1 MASKKPSAKKKA
13 NMKTAAAA
21 KVASVK
27 SVTLHKWLNTLHQN
41 AKEVAAAGA
50 TVGACLLTDPH
61 TGTES
66 CVLVDQQT
74 CKALKG
80 TFIGGPC
87 GP

>member
-1 MASKKPSAKKKA
+1 MATKKVGANKKVKKA
-13 NMKTAAAA
+13 ATAKAAAA
-21 KVASVK
+21 K
-27 SVTLHKWLNTLHQN
+27 SVTLKKWLNTLHDN

-50 TVGACLLTDPH
+50 SVGACLLTDPH
-61 TGTES
+61 TGTAS